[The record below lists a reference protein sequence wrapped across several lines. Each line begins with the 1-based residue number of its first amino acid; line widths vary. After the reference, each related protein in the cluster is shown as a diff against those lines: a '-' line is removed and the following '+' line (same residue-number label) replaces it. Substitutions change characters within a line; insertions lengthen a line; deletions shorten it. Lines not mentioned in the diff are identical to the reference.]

1 MQAECYRVHILVI
14 KHLLG
19 VRKTQLRTGSLSP
32 TYETDLSWV
41 FEWARRKWLL
51 LTCCNLS
58 SAMIKSYGHI
68 CCWCGHGH
76 AMLHWSLLFTRWPI
90 LLGQNLATWPVAQ
103 LSPQVEKKAKLHVF
117 CEAMMG
123 KCTQLGPSSA
133 PKPGMWKWINCSHKA
148 TDNEHSFQDS
158 EYPSLRLDN

>member
-90 LLGQNLATWPVAQ
+90 LLGRNLATWPVAQ
-103 LSPQVEKKAKLHVF
+103 LLPQVEKQEGNALYRPMAYCADCPDIWHAKILHI
-117 CEAMMG
+117 AI
-123 KCTQLGPSSA
+123 L
-133 PKPGMWKWINCSHKA
+133 W
-148 TDNEHSFQDS
+148 SFS
-158 EYPSLRLDN
+158 KI